1 MKPTLAAT
9 MIALAFL
16 GALQIAA
23 AAADED
29 IPIPKGMQKV
39 LIHDPV
45 FNMDAYG
52 VFIPAR
58 WHFQGALIQGSTCTP
73 VPFPVFRASSPDGLT
88 VLERLPRLDW
98 VWGTSPI
105 AAKSQSDCLPLKEA
119 MSARDFLKYI
129 AGTLKVDYIGEEP
142 VPAYLVDQA
151 NKNLAQGRAVFAPKY
166 AAAGMQQPTETL
178 QMARAT
184 VRFQNG
190 SFTMQGLLAATV
202 DCTEAKIQP
211 NPRAPAWITNTC
223 SANVRYVHAPEAQY
237 QAALTLLDPKN
248 TGAFEIPNWSKAWM
262 DNNNRQA
269 QANLNRIREQGQA
282 AMAQSRASA
291 EQFNHSQEVRQ
302 RMHQEFLSTMQR
314 GTDMSMNRAR
324 QSSNARHTAA
334 SDWVDYSLDRQTVRD
349 PNTGQVSKVSSSSS
363 YTWIDSTGKVSYQT
377 NDPNADP
384 NGTLKGTWTR
394 QQQVHG
400 DGSQ

>member
-1 MKPTLAAT
+1 M
-9 MIALAFL
+9 
-16 GALQIAA
+16 
-23 AAADED
+23 
-29 IPIPKGMQKV
+29 
-39 LIHDPV
+39 
-45 FNMDAYG
+45 
-52 VFIPAR
+52 
-58 WHFQGALIQGSTCTP
+58 
-73 VPFPVFRASSPDGLT
+73 
-88 VLERLPRLDW
+88 
-98 VWGTSPI
+98 
-105 AAKSQSDCLPLKEA
+105 
-119 MSARDFLKYI
+119 
-129 AGTLKVDYIGEEP
+129 
-142 VPAYLVDQA
+142 
-151 NKNLAQGRAVFAPKY
+151 
-166 AAAGMQQPTETL
+166 
-178 QMARAT
+178 
-184 VRFQNG
+184 
-190 SFTMQGLLAATV
+190 
-202 DCTEAKIQP
+202 
-211 NPRAPAWITNTC
+211 TNTC